1 MSKRRKSWKEKLE
14 DSKDLPKVEE
24 MPEKMRRRWGEGT
37 ILIPSPKEVDELMRA
52 VPRGKLITLDEI
64 RKRLAE
70 RHGATITCPM
80 TTGIFARIAAYAA
93 EEEAAE
99 GKRDITPYWRTLK
112 RGGALNEKFPGGVE
126 AQKRRLEEEG
136 HKVTKKGKKY
146 VVEEFEKYL
155 IS

>member
-99 GKRDITPYWRTLK
+99 RKGISPLT
-112 RGGALNEKFPGGVE
+112 GG
-126 AQKRRLEEEG
+126 
-136 HKVTKKGKKY
+136 H
-146 VVEEFEKYL
+146 
-155 IS
+155 